1 MKRPLSYRE
10 RRFSELYAASGNGKQ
25 AYIDAGYSPNGAH
38 QGASRLLSRVEV
50 REAIEALKPPAV
62 AVEDMISPAYV
73 LSVLK
78 DVAENGETDG
88 ARVQAAPQLGR
99 SLGMFVDKQE
109 SKLTTS
115 FADEIESL
123 QDEIKAAVRDAPS
136 LRVVK

>member
-1 MKRPLSYRE
+1 M
-10 RRFSELYAASGNGKQ
+10 
-25 AYIDAGYSPNGAH
+25 
-38 QGASRLLSRVEV
+38 LSRVEV

-88 ARVQAAPQLGR
+88 ARVQAATQLGR